1 MDLVKKSLIKKN
13 LKILILGVTF
23 KEDCPDTRNSKVL
36 KIIDKFSKFPFDLS
50 VVDPYI
56 TAKTAKELNVKCSKD
71 IDFNETYDVILLL
84 VAHKEFKK
92 LNVKEWAKLVKSE
105 SFYFD
110 LKGIIPR
117 ELNPLRI

>member
-1 MDLVKKSLIKKN
+1 M
-13 LKILILGVTF
+13 
-23 KEDCPDTRNSKVL
+23 P
-36 KIIDKFSKFPFDLS
+36 
-50 VVDPYI
+50 
-56 TAKTAKELNVKCSKD
+56 AKELNIKCSN

-84 VAHKEFKK
+84 VAHKEFKQ
-92 LNVKEWAKLVKSE
+92 LTVKEWSKLVHIK